1 MVRRETCVLFAL
13 LMQLGLACGTL
24 GQAAQP
30 ASQPPSNWYVHGFYL
45 LHLDHHTNARME
57 VGRDADLTE
66 TARLLSLSKP
76 DVIQIHA
83 KGNPGWTTY
92 PTNIGYTPPRLANDV
107 MRLWADLAREE
118 GYVFS
123 AYYNIGRDG
132 EIMKRHPE
140 WNRIKPDGTLR
151 DRALCYHSGVAEGY
165 LWPMIDEIMDRY
177 HPAGFWFDGSCFT
190 VATCYCPKCRAR
202 FRREHAMDA
211 PTSVQRPGWIAYKEM
226 QREIYRQFVRD
237 TAARIK
243 KRDPAC
249 LVAVNWAYSLRMPE
263 EPPAGVDYLTGDHAT
278 RLDDLAPDA
287 IWYDGQSRPFDLMT
301 TVFVRD
307 KDRRLPKPTPQIQQ
321 EMGLILA
328 HGGRYFAWDTPTDG
342 SGLVAERQEMLGK
355 VVAPF
360 LRSRQAWCLDSRR
373 LPDVSLFHGAA
384 AHYAAS
390 VDNAAVFPRQNPPL
404 LAACDGLRR
413 LHLTPEMVSDRRLDE
428 GDVRGRLLIL
438 EDTAELTEVNR
449 QALRRYVEGGGRVLL
464 TGRAIATARLVEV
477 GNKSG
482 LVQEKLGRGEVFC
495 LTQALFG
502 EPAGAASSPTD
513 AATILRQ
520 VLPPTQRRIVTE
532 APDTVELVLREKDNA
547 TVLHLVNIAPG
558 KREYDPKTPG
568 FVNMRL
574 TELPSAPACRT
585 ALRLSSRPHKVTL
598 EPQDQACDDWT
609 WSDGLLNLTIP
620 AFDVHQMVV
629 IQ

>member
-1 MVRRETCVLFAL
+1 MIGRDPRVLLAFL
-13 LMQLGLACGTL
+13 IQLGMACNTL
-24 GQAAQP
+24 CQAAEP
-30 ASQPPSNWYVHGFYL
+30 AGLPPSNWYERSFYL

-57 VGRDADLTE
+57 VGRDANPAE

-107 MRLWADLAREE
+107 MQVWTDVARDK
-118 GYVFS
+118 GYIFS

-140 WNRIKPDGTLR
+140 WNRIKPDGTPR

-190 VATCYCPKCRAR
+190 VANCYCAKCRER
-202 FRREHAMDA
+202 FRREQAREA
-211 PTSVQRPGWIAYKEM
+211 PTSTQQPGWAAYKEM

-249 LVAVNWAYSLRMPE
+249 LVAFNWAYSLRMPE
-263 EPPAGVDYLTGDHAT
+263 EPPTGVDYLTGDHAT

-287 IWYDGQSRPFDLMT
+287 IWYDGQDRPFDLMT
-301 TVFVRD
+301 TVFVHD
-307 KDRRLPKPTPQIQQ
+307 QGQRLPKPQPQIQQ

-360 LRSRQAWCLDSRR
+360 LRSRQTWCLDSRR

-390 VDNAAVFPRQNPPL
+390 ADNAAVFPRQNPPL

-413 LHLTPEMVSDRRLDE
+413 LHLSPEMVSDRRLE
-428 GDVRGRLLIL
+428 AGDVRGRLLIL
-438 EDTAELTEVNR
+438 EDSAELTGPNR
-449 QALRRYVEGGGRVLL
+449 QALRRYVESGGRVLL
-464 TGRAIATARLVEV
+464 TGKAISAARLVDV
-477 GNKSG
+477 GSKSG
-482 LVQEKLGRGEVFC
+482 LVQEKLGLGEVFC
-495 LTQALFG
+495 LKQPLFG
-502 EPAGAASSPTD
+502 TPEGTANPADPAA
-513 AATILRQ
+513 ILQRI
-520 VLPPTQRRIVTE
+520 LPPAQRRIVAE
-532 APDTVELVLREKDNA
+532 APETVELVLREKGNA
-547 TVLHLVNIAPG
+547 KILHLVNIATG
-558 KREYDPKTPG
+558 KREFDPKTPD
-568 FVNMRL
+568 FINLRIR
-574 TELPSAPACRT
+574 ELPPAPESRI
-585 ALRLSSRPHKVTL
+585 ALRLPARPVRITL
-598 EPQDQACDDWT
+598 EPQGEACENWT
-609 WSDGLLNLTIP
+609 WSEGLLNLTVP
-620 AFDVHQMVV
+620 AFAVHQMVV
-629 IQ
+629 FQ

>member
-1 MVRRETCVLFAL
+1 MVRRKTYVPLAL

-24 GQAAQP
+24 CLAAEP
-30 ASQPPSNWYVHGFYL
+30 ASRPPANWYARSFYL

-66 TARLLSLSKP
+66 TARLLSLSQP

-92 PTNIGYTPPRLANDV
+92 PTKIGYAPPRLANDV
-107 MRLWADLAREE
+107 MRVWTELAREK

-140 WNRIKPDGTLR
+140 WNRSKPDGTLR

-190 VATCYCPKCRAR
+190 VANCYCAKCRAR
-202 FRREHAMDA
+202 FQREHAMEA
-211 PTSVQRPGWIAYKEM
+211 PTSAQQPGWIAYKEM

-243 KRDPAC
+243 RRDPAC

-287 IWYDGQSRPFDLMT
+287 IWYDGQNRPFDLMT
-301 TVFVRD
+301 TIFVHD
-307 KDRRLPKPTPQIQQ
+307 KGRRLPKPTPQIQQ

-342 SGLVAERQEMLGK
+342 SGLIAERQEMLGK

-360 LRSRQAWCLDSRR
+360 LRSRQAWCLESRR

-384 AHYAAS
+384 AHYAAG
-390 VDNAAVFPRQNPPL
+390 VGNAAVFPRQNPPL
-404 LAACDGLRR
+404 LHACEGLRR
-413 LHLTPEMVSDRRLDE
+413 LHLSPEMVSDRRLE
-428 GDVRGRLLIL
+428 KGDVRGRLLIL
-438 EDTAELTEVNR
+438 EDTAELTEANR
-449 QALRRYVEGGGRVLL
+449 QALRRHVEGGGRVLL
-464 TGRAIATARLVEV
+464 TGRAISAAQLMEV
-477 GNKSG
+477 GGKSG
-482 LVQEKLGRGEVFC
+482 LVPKKLGHGEVFG
-495 LTQALFG
+495 LKQALFDK
-502 EPAGAASSPTD
+502 PDGAAADSTD
-513 AATILRQ
+513 AAAVLRQ
-520 VLPPTQRRIVTE
+520 ILPPAQRRIVTE
-532 APDTVELVLREKDNA
+532 APPTVELVLRETDHAK
-547 TVLHLVNIAPG
+547 VLHVVNVAPG
-558 KREYDPKTPG
+558 KREYDSKTPD
-568 FVNMRL
+568 FINMRI

-598 EPQDQACDDWT
+598 EPQGQTCDHWT
-609 WSDGLLNLTIP
+609 WSEGVLNLTIP
-620 AFDVHQMVV
+620 AFAVHQVVV